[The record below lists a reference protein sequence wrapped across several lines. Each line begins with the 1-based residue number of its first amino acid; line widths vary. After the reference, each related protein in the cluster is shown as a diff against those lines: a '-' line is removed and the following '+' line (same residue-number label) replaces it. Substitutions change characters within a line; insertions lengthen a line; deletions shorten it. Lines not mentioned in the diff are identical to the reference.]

1 MKNELL
7 QSIEPQEN
15 MLIIEDNFDD
25 DPETCFIQFI
35 TNIEYDNLI

>member
-15 MLIIEDNFDD
+15 MLILEDNFDD
-25 DPETCFIQFI
+25 GPETCFIQFI

>member
-1 MKNELL
+1 MKNELQ
-7 QSIEPQEN
+7 QSLEHQEN
-15 MLIIEDNFDD
+15 MLLLEINFDD